1 MNTLFFLIGASGA
14 GKTTV
19 AKALESNKMPGV
31 SFRYF
36 DSIGVPS
43 FDEMVKE
50 YGSTDEWQRAKTIE
64 WVQKLKNDLIST
76 SVVLDAQTRPSF
88 IEDACQKADIKN
100 YAIILFDCSDT
111 VRKDRLT
118 KRNQSELANEQMMN
132 WAAYLRAECKQ
143 RKCIVVDTSDLS
155 VKEMTNE
162 LEKEIRK
169 NISI

>member
-14 GKTTV
+14 GKTTA
-19 AKALESNKMPGV
+19 AKKLEESKISGL
-31 SFRYF
+31 SFHYF

-43 FDEMVKE
+43 VEVMVKE
-50 YGSTDEWQRAKTIE
+50 YGSADEWQRSKTIE
-64 WVQKLKNDLIST
+64 WAQKVKNDLTST

-88 IEDACQKADIKN
+88 LEEACQKADIKN

-111 VRKDRLT
+111 IRKDRLT
-118 KRNQSELANEQMMN
+118 KRNQPELANEQMMS
-132 WAAYLRAECKQ
+132 WATYLRAECKQ
-143 RKCIVVDTSDLS
+143 RECIVVDTSHLS

-169 NISI
+169 LISI